1 MKTSWRRLEDV
12 LKTFLSDVLKTFWKC
27 LENVLKMYGQDENR
41 PRRLKDVFWRRM
53 TKANL
58 YVLKTSSE
66 DEDERRLQ
74 DVFKMSSS
82 RWMFARKEVFAQN
95 RRDAWSLSD
104 CNGIR
109 THDDLV
115 LIRTVK
121 WTIQTS
127 THNTAQSFRPVWLN
141 GSAVVYELGDCRTK
155 LLRHDRKS
163 IFQRKNLCPSKSIL
177 SSNFSPFH
185 NKTKQD
191 STLI

>member
-82 RWMFARKEVFAQN
+82 RWMFAGKEVFAQN
-95 RRDAWSLSD
+95 RRDVWSLSD

-127 THNTAQSFRPVWLN
+127 THNAAQSFRPVWLN
-141 GSAVVYELGDCRTK
+141 GWAVVYELGDCG
-155 LLRHDRKS
+155 
-163 IFQRKNLCPSKSIL
+163 IP
-177 SSNFSPFH
+177 
-185 NKTKQD
+185 
-191 STLI
+191 